1 LGTEPARRLLV
12 VSAKLHDGNEE
23 PDMARI
29 VIRCRYTGH
38 YIISSH
44 DAGASPSLSSGRIF
58 CPYCAAEHVWTS
70 TEASASERDLQ
81 GHPAARRKPLVR
93 QAS

>member
-1 LGTEPARRLLV
+1 
-12 VSAKLHDGNEE
+12 
-23 PDMARI
+23 MART

-44 DAGASPSLSSGRIF
+44 EAGASTDMFSGRIF
-58 CPYCAAEHVWTS
+58 CPYCSAEHVWTS
-70 TEASASERDLQ
+70 AETTNGGSDGEQQS
-81 GHPAARRKPLVR
+81 AARRKPLVR